1 MFSKSKNKYKNTK
14 TTYKNIK
21 FDSLLERD
29 FYIYLEKQKEQG
41 QVVSIKLQPVFLLQE
56 GFRDYRGR
64 AVRKIEY
71 KADFEVEYANGQVVI
86 YDTKGMLTKDFNL
99 KYKMFLFKYN
109 HLPLILVK
117 KLKGG
122 FYDKKTNEKII

>member
-41 QVVSIKLQPVFLLQE
+41 QVVSIELQPVFLLQE

-64 AVRKIEY
+64 AIRKIEY
-71 KADFEVEYANGQVVI
+71 KADFKVVYADGQTVI

-109 HLPLILVK
+109 HLPLILVE